1 MPQIDASCTRFQTR
15 IDLASKS
22 SFNHDPSFG
31 LPGFPR
37 RNQIWVRIARMHLDR
52 KHLTCI
58 EKFEEKWKA
67 TEARR

>member
-1 MPQIDASCTRFQTR
+1 MPQIDASCAWFQTR

-22 SFNHDPSFG
+22 SFNHNPCFG
-31 LPGFPR
+31 LPGFSR
-37 RNQIWVRIARMHLDR
+37 RNQVWMRIARMHLDR